1 MIHQRHFTELPPLS
15 LYVHLPWCVK
25 KCPYCDFNSHEAK
38 TDIPEAA
45 YIQAVLDDLTQELPD
60 IWGRKLSSVFIGG
73 GTPSLFSGDAIDT
86 LMSGIRTLTN
96 LPPNAEVTMEANPGT
111 AEAQK
116 FKDFRQSGINRLSI
130 GVQSFNNKALKALG
144 RIHDAEEAIQAVA
157 MAKDAGFDDFNL
169 DLMFALPEQTIE
181 AAIHDVEQAMA
192 LQPTHISCYELT
204 LEPNTLFA
212 RFPPV
217 VPDDDSKWEMQ
228 EAIIKELAT
237 QNYQRYEVSAYSK
250 PKRESTHNSNYWQ
263 FGDYVGIGAGAHGK
277 LSFANTGTI
286 TRRWKIKHPKAYMEK
301 ANSAERIGGQHDISF
316 EDTPI
321 EFFMNAFRLTE
332 GFALP
337 LFQAHTGVPL
347 TTWQPEIDQAL
358 EQGFLQQEGLQLA
371 PTDKGMNFLNDLLQ
385 LFLNDELDD
394 PNATKRYPII
404 PLFNGD

>member
-96 LPPNAEVTMEANPGT
+96 LPPTAEVTMEANPGT

-130 GVQSFNNKALKALG
+130 GVQSFDNKALQALG

-157 MAKDAGFDDFNL
+157 MAKNAGFDDFNL

-181 AAIHDVEQAMA
+181 AAIEDVKQAIA
-192 LQPTHISCYELT
+192 LKATHISCYELT

-212 RFPPV
+212 RFPPI

-237 QNYQRYEVSAYSK
+237 QGYQRYEVSAYSK

-277 LSFANTGTI
+277 ISFANTGTI

-301 ANSAERIGGQHDISF
+301 ASGSERIGGQHNISF
-316 EDTPI
+316 EDTAI
-321 EFFMNAFRLTE
+321 EFFMNAFRLTQ

-347 TTWQPEIDQAL
+347 ANWQPEIDQAL
-358 EQGFLQQEGLQLA
+358 DQGFLRQDGLQLA
-371 PTDKGMNFLNDLLQ
+371 PTDKGVNFLNDLLQ
-385 LFLNDELDD
+385 VFLTDEPDD
-394 PNATKRYPII
+394 PAATKRYPII
-404 PLFNGD
+404 PLFDGK